1 MKFIGH
7 QLGRIIV
14 LFPTEEVRPTKGVPM
29 LDMLTGIKERYKFVK
44 LPDVNNPTFDP
55 NKEGHAF
62 KSGSFLY
69 KEEKIAIDEFTI
81 YNDGISVSCFHTK
94 FADAFFEDVILWA
107 KETFD
112 LREFARE
119 PRKIYR
125 SQIVVEFDKSLNQL
139 VKDFSVISHLVQ
151 LAYSQYTGHD
161 NPINLNRIDFRMDD
175 TKVRG
180 VTPVSFGIERRIDIS
195 HDTERYISEA
205 SIPSDPHLQL
215 LQSIEDNLA

>member
-1 MKFIGH
+1 MKLIGH

-14 LFPTEEVRPTKGVPM
+14 LFPTEEVRPAKGIPL
-29 LDMLTGIKERYKFVK
+29 LDMLTGVRERYKFVK
-44 LPDVNNPTFDP
+44 LPDVNNPTFDA
-55 NKEGHAF
+55 NREGYAF

-94 FADAFFEDVILWA
+94 FADAFFEDIFLWA
-107 KETFD
+107 KEKFD

-119 PRKIYR
+119 PRKMYR
-125 SQIVVEFDKSLNQL
+125 SQIIVEFDKSLNQL

-151 LAYSQYTGHD
+151 LAYSQYTGRD

-180 VTPVSFGIERRIDIS
+180 VTPVPFGIERRIDIS

-205 SIPSDPHLQL
+205 AIPSDPHLQL
-215 LQSIEDNLA
+215 LQSIEDKLA

>member
-1 MKFIGH
+1 MKLIGH

-14 LFPTEEVRPTKGVPM
+14 LFPMEEVRPTKGVSM
-29 LDMLTGIKERYKFVK
+29 IDMLTGVRERYRFVK
-44 LPDVNNPTFDP
+44 IPDVNNPTFDS
-55 NKEGHAF
+55 NREGYTF

-94 FADAFFEDVILWA
+94 YADAFFEDIFLWA
-107 KETFD
+107 KEKFD

-125 SQIVVEFDKSLNQL
+125 SQIIVEFDKSLNQL

-151 LAYSQYTGHD
+151 LAYSQYTGRD
-161 NPINLNRIDFRMDD
+161 NPINLNRIDFRIDV
-175 TKVRG
+175 TKVSG
-180 VTPVSFGIERRIDIS
+180 VTPVSFVIERRVDIS
-195 HDTERYISEA
+195 HDTERYICEA
-205 SIPSDPHLQL
+205 PIPSDAHLKL
-215 LQSIEDNLA
+215 LNSIEDNLA